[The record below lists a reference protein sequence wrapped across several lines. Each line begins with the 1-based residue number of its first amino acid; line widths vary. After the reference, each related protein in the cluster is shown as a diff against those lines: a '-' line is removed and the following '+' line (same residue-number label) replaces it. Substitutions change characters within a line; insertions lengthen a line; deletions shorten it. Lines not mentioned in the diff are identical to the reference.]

1 MAEGKTRQAEDTSER
16 LGRLY
21 ELALTVAGNPVEVF
35 DRIVKIIAELL
46 GVRVA
51 LVERLEGDKIITL
64 SMFLDGKILHEGVF
78 DLKGTPCANV
88 RDTRSFCSYN
98 AAAERFPHDK
108 FLSDYNIESYIGV
121 PVVGTNGEVIAVINA
136 MNDRPINLS
145 EGDRLFLE
153 AMASRVRLELER
165 ATQASEAQ
173 FVRALLDVSREISGV
188 RKLEATLQMVVDR
201 ARELLGFDLVAIATS
216 DTAEGATSWKA
227 TSGFRTDVFK
237 KTSFAPGRGTAG
249 RAIEARQ
256 TVILKGIGETP
267 NLPAEEFPIHR
278 AEEIRYAIGVPLLVG
293 ERIVG
298 VLIAGNRTDT
308 EISEQQIK
316 FAEAIAAQ
324 VAVAIENAS
333 LFTQL
338 AAANLRLMEAD
349 RLKTEMIIELS
360 TPVIPI
366 WERVLL
372 APIIGTLNAQRAQA
386 MTDALLER
394 TTNGGAEVVIL
405 DITGVGMVD
414 TDAAQ
419 HLRNTVSAI
428 RVLGAECIITGIR
441 ASVAQTL
448 VHLGISLS
456 DIITRRRLSDA
467 LHLAIELMNRK

>member
-1 MAEGKTRQAEDTSER
+1 MAEGKTQQAQDSSER

-21 ELALTVAGNPVEVF
+21 ELALTVAGNPIEVF

-64 SMFLDGKILHEGVF
+64 SMFLDGKIIHEGIF
-78 DLKGTPCANV
+78 DLKGTPCADV
-88 RDTRSFCSYN
+88 RDSRSFCSFN
-98 AAAERFPHDK
+98 AAAERFPQDK
-108 FLSDYNIESYIGV
+108 FLSDYKLESYIGL
-121 PVVGTNGEVIAVINA
+121 PVIGTEGEVIGVINA
-136 MNDRPINLS
+136 MNDRPIHLTD
-145 EGDRLFLE
+145 GDRLFLE

-165 ATQASEAQ
+165 AAQVSETR
-173 FVRALLDVSREISGV
+173 FVKALLDVSREISGI
-188 RKLEATLQMVVDR
+188 RKLEETLQLVVDR
-201 ARELLGFDLVAIATS
+201 SRELLGFDLVAIATM

-227 TSGFRTDVFK
+227 TSGFSTDVFK
-237 KTSFAPGRGTAG
+237 KTSFAPGHGTAG
-249 RAIEARQ
+249 RAIEARR
-256 TVILKGIGETP
+256 TVILKGIGEDP
-267 NLPAEEFPIHR
+267 SLPVEEFPIHR
-278 AEEIRYAIGVPLLVG
+278 AEQIRSAIGVPLMVG

-298 VLIAGNRTDT
+298 VLIAGNRSYE

-316 FAEAIAAQ
+316 FAEAIAGQ

-333 LFTQL
+333 LFSQL

-366 WERVLL
+366 WERILL
-372 APIIGTLNAQRAQA
+372 APIIGTLSAQRAQA

-394 TTNGGAEVVIL
+394 TANGGAEVVIL

-414 TDAAQ
+414 TEAAQ
-419 HLRNTVSAI
+419 HLRNTVSAL
-428 RVLGAECIITGIR
+428 RVLGADCIITGIR

-448 VHLGISLS
+448 VHLGIRLD
-456 DIITRRRLSDA
+456 DITTRRKLSDA
-467 LHLAIELMNRK
+467 LHRAIEMMNRK